1 MQLLTENHSYKKH
14 GDLQAGHDA
23 FGNKVEP
30 EEGWRLFEHGENGD
44 RVAKGDRYFDIY
56 SGWQEYLDNYY
67 VGYSGYYKDGSRW
80 TAWAKKIV

>member
-1 MQLLTENHSYKKH
+1 MQLLTENHNSKKH
-14 GDLQAGHDA
+14 VSEANQDA

-30 EEGWRLFEHGENGD
+30 EEGWRLFNHGENGD

-56 SGWQEYLDNYY
+56 TGWHTYLDDFL
-67 VGYSGYYKDGSRW
+67 VGYSGYYDGGRW